1 MWKFMKKETIEKL
14 IDAIGVK
21 LEELQNTLNAK
32 GQLWLNNGI
41 ATSDSVNAWMGKQ
54 YQSLNQLQNQL
65 QKIADGYVEEI
76 RKAIKD
82 VYMKIINTDIT
93 KNIGEDIK
101 LPDEIEQKIQDLT
114 KNLNSQTKLLI
125 DETMKTQNR
134 NIVNVSIL
142 ANQFIFK
149 NVGVEFKI
157 QSTQI
162 LYDSIVKA
170 TEQGIQNMPKVVFAD
185 GRQMNWKSY
194 IEQQART
201 QLKQEASAYQKE
213 SANQLG
219 VIFWLLSSHFDCAD
233 DHAPYQGKLFINR
246 NWESKVQDEELK
258 ERIKNFISSKKILF
272 KEQIDEPGG
281 LLERPIEQWNC
292 RHYFEPITIDQALGC
307 SNNQKRDELLESLQ
321 MKGGTYEKQ
330 NYTDL
335 QQQRYNERKI
345 RQYKTQL
352 EKDKLQLIAAP
363 KDVNTDSIKSLIA
376 RDKMFIQKWEDKQ
389 DKLMKENPFLSRD
402 EDREDNTIVKNDL
415 GARYF
420 KNKQMAQ

>member
-1 MWKFMKKETIEKL
+1 MKKETIEKL

-21 LEELQNTLNAK
+21 IEELQNTLNAK
-32 GQLWLNNGI
+32 SQLWLNNGI
-41 ATSDSVNAWMGKQ
+41 ATSDSVNTWMGKQ
-54 YQSLNQLQNQL
+54 YRSLEQIQKQLQN
-65 QKIADGYVEEI
+65 IADSYIEEI
-76 RKAIKD
+76 KEAVKNVYIKEL
-82 VYMKIINTDIT
+82 KIINGDIS

-101 LPDEIEQKIQDLT
+101 LPEEIEKKIQEMT
-114 KNLNSQTKLLI
+114 NNLNGQTKLLV
-125 DETMKTQNR
+125 DETMKNHQK

-149 NVGVEFKI
+149 NVGVELKI

-170 TEQGIQNMPKVVFAD
+170 TEKGIQNMPKVVLGN
-185 GRQMNWKSY
+185 GRQMSWKSY
-194 IEQQART
+194 IELQART

-233 DHAPYQGKLFINR
+233 DHAPYQGKIYVNR

-292 RHYFEPITIDQALGC
+292 RHYFEPITIEQALGC

-321 MKGGTYEKQ
+321 MKGGEYDKQ

-352 EKDKLQLIAAP
+352 QKDELQLMSVP
-363 KDVNTDSIKSLIA
+363 KGVDTEKIKSLIV
-376 RDKMFIQKWEDKQ
+376 RDKMFIQKWEGKQ
-389 DKLMKENPFLSRD
+389 EQLLKDNPFLSRD
-402 EDREDNTIVKNDL
+402 EDREDNTIVKHDL
-415 GARYF
+415 GVRY
-420 KNKQMAQ
+420 NKMTQ